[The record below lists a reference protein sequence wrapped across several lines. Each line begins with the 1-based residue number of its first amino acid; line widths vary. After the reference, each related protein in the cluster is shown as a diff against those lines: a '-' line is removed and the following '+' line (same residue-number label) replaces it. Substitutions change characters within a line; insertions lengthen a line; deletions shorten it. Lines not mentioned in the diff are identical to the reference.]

1 MHEPAVD
8 VLPVTPR
15 IDHGVHHMTEEE
27 ESEVQR

>member
-8 VLPVTPR
+8 VLQVTPR

-27 ESEVQR
+27 SEVQR